1 MASKSKDGSGHKIG
15 GLFEAGDGLRGM
27 ALLCIIVF
35 HAAAPIA
42 LARGGFVGK
51 ELGWSQAFGTG
62 KGDFFRALELWVY
75 LFFSLS
81 AFLLSRPY
89 IAWIAGKRGRPDS
102 VTFFKRRVFRIV
114 PMFWATGIFV
124 LIKYGRG
131 GSPWHDVAYY
141 FGFLQVYHPSAFS
154 APVAH
159 GWSIDDEWLFYLL
172 LPLCAFAAAGIYARV
187 KDARAALFAA
197 ITLIVGVVLAGY
209 LARRVGM
216 DRGPGKLSSPLVQ
229 SPPGLLR
236 AFAPGIF
243 MAMFEIA
250 YSDRLRGSRNLR
262 LIGSAMSLAGIAL
275 IFAAFHIGGIHADT
289 QSSVLT
295 GSLIGG
301 LVVGGA
307 LLVQIGGDGAVWWLW
322 GNPVIRWY
330 GERSY
335 SIFLLHG
342 VALYELRK
350 ISTHG
355 SATGAVVLYSAA
367 AIAVLTVVGYFTYR
381 FIEKPF
387 MDYSHRGSRRKVEP
401 LPSAP
406 A

>member
-1 MASKSKDGSGHKIG
+1 MTKSREGSGHKVG

-51 ELGWSQAFGTG
+51 ELGWSKAFGTG
-62 KGDFFRALELWVY
+62 GGDFFRALELWVY

-124 LIKYGRG
+124 LIKYGRN
-131 GSPWHDVAYY
+131 GSSWQDVAH
-141 FGFLQVYHPSAFS
+141 FFAFLQVYFPSNFS

-172 LPLCAFAAAGIYARV
+172 LPPTAFVSAFIYSRLSDRRV
-187 KDARAALFAA
+187 ALGTVLALVF
-197 ITLIVGVVLAGY
+197 GVALAGY
-209 LARRVGM
+209 LVRNAGM
-216 DRGPGKLSSPLVQ
+216 DRGPMKLSSPLVQ

-236 AFAPGIF
+236 AFVPGIL
-243 MAMFEIA
+243 MAIFEIGL
-250 YSDRLRGSRNLR
+250 SERLRGSRNLR
-262 LIGSAMSLAGIAL
+262 LIGGAATLAGIAL
-275 IFAAFHIGGIHADT
+275 IFVAFHVGGIHADT
-289 QSSVLT
+289 QSSILA
-295 GSLIGG
+295 GSLIGL

-355 SATGAVVLYSAA
+355 AAGTAVVLYSAA

-387 MDYSHRGSRRKVEP
+387 MDYSHRGQRRKVEP
-401 LPSAP
+401 LPSAD
-406 A
+406 